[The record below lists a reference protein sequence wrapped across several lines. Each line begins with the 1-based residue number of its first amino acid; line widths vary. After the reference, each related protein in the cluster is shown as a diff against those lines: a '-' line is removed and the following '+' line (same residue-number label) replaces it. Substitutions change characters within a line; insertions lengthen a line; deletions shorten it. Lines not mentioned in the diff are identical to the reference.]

1 MKVYMTVNDNKK
13 QYYLMVTMI
22 MITVMMMIV
31 IVINE
36 MTIRLPYEENDCINK
51 REY

>member
-22 MITVMMMIV
+22 MITVMIV